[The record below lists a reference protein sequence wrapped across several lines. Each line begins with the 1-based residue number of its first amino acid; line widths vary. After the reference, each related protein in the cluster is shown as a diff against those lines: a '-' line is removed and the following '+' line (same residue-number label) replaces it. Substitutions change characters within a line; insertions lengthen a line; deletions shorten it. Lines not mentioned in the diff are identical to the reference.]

1 MGKGVRNIGSS
12 AHGSSYPDKDLAG
25 SIASADNSLGS
36 SAHNWNAANFDC
48 DPPVF
53 NESPATKK
61 SYSWNKG
68 EAGNAT

>member
-1 MGKGVRNIGSS
+1 MAKHNIGDSK
-12 AHGSSYPDKDLAG
+12 GRTSYPDSGLAG
-25 SIASADNSLGS
+25 QVGSADNSLGS
-36 SAHNWNAANFDC
+36 TAHNWNAKNFDC

-68 EAGNAT
+68 ETGNAT